1 MIDKTVS
8 RVISESLIYSTHTML
23 GVRHVGHLRTKWGG
37 RGGGGGGYSLITT
50 FLSRA
55 GTNANL

>member
-8 RVISESLIYSTHTML
+8 RVISESLIYSTHTVL

-37 RGGGGGGYSLITT
+37 GGGGGGGL
-50 FLSRA
+50 LSY
-55 GTNANL
+55 NNISQ